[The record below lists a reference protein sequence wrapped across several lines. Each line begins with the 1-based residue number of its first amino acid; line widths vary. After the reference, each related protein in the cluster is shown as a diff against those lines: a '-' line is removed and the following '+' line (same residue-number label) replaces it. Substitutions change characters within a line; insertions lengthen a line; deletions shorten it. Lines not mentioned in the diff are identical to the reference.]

1 MPRMPHRT
9 ANRPLDWPAS
19 LSPLEAMRR
28 WPAVRA
34 LVALH
39 SGRLHERWSRWTI
52 LASPRGWLTSREGAT
67 VVQGI
72 VPRVPL
78 MHDPARDV
86 IAAIDAVAP
95 RRVAES
101 QGEHAPPAVPFAG
114 GWIAALSYDL
124 GRWWEPAARAAG
136 KSDSHAV
143 ARDDRGWPLA
153 DLAWCPDALVHDGR
167 AGAWHAVGDGRDL
180 IDAIESNDC
189 ANESDAD
196 DDDAAAFRATPLRAE
211 ATCEAY
217 ERMVARGLEF
227 IAAGD
232 VFQVNLARRFT
243 ASFEGSTRAL
253 WRALVASGRPWYGAY
268 LETPDGRCVA
278 SVSPELFLE
287 VDAAGRVV
295 TRPIKGTRAMAHADT
310 PDFLPLLTAPSGC
323 GAEADALRRSGKDAA
338 ELHMIVDLMRNDLG
352 RVCEIGSIRVDRA
365 RDIEAHPTVH
375 HGVAQVSGRLRTD
388 VSIGGLLRASFPA
401 GSVTGAPKIR
411 AMQIID
417 ELEPVRRGLYCGS
430 IGFVDHHGRAAFNV
444 AIRTATLRGRRVNE
458 RFDTLDAA
466 TLDYSAGAGIVAES
480 VPALEAEECM
490 AKTEVVRHVIAPT
503 ERRVT
508 PPCEATACAAP
519 RRRSGRSAPPR
530 TSGARG

>member
-1 MPRMPHRT
+1 MARD
-9 ANRPLDWPAS
+9 AAIRPLDWPAS
-19 LSPLEAMRR
+19 IAPLDVMRR
-28 WPAVRA
+28 WPADRA

-39 SGRLHERWSRWTI
+39 SGRLHNRWSRWTI

-67 VVQGI
+67 GQHGDI
-72 VPRVPL
+72 PRVPL
-78 MHDPARDV
+78 MHDASRDV
-86 IAAIDAVAP
+86 IAAIDAVAS
-95 RRVAES
+95 RRVKNLH
-101 QGEHAPPAVPFAG
+101 GENAPPDAPFAG
-114 GWIAALSYDL
+114 GWIAALSYDM
-124 GRWWEPAARAAG
+124 GRQWEPAARAAG
-136 KSDSHAV
+136 SGDANAA

-167 AGAWHAVGDGRDL
+167 AGAWHAVGDAADL
-180 IDAIESNDC
+180 IDAIESNERGT
-189 ANESDAD
+189 ESGD
-196 DDDAAAFRATPLRAE
+196 DTDAAAFHATPLRAE
-211 ATCEAY
+211 SPREAY

-287 VDAAGRVV
+287 VDAAGGVV
-295 TRPIKGTRAMAHADT
+295 TRPIKGTRAMSHAAASNV
-310 PDFLPLLTAPSGC
+310 LPLDR
-323 GAEADALRRSGKDAA
+323 GAEVDALRRSGKDAA

-375 HGVAQVSGRLRTD
+375 HGVAQVSGRLRSD
-388 VSIGGLLRASFPA
+388 VSIGALLRASFPA

-411 AMQIID
+411 AMQVID

-430 IGFVDHHGRAAFNV
+430 IGFVDRQGRAAFNV
-444 AIRTATLRGRRVNE
+444 AIRTATLRGRRVDD
-458 RFDTLDAA
+458 RCDVLRDA
-466 TLDYSAGAGIVAES
+466 TLNYSAGAGIVAES
-480 VPALEAEECM
+480 VPAMEYEECV
-490 AKTEVVRHVIAPT
+490 AKTEVVRHALMTRKSFPHPALRSSWVRCAS
-503 ERRVT
+503 
-508 PPCEATACAAP
+508 AT
-519 RRRSGRSAPPR
+519 
-530 TSGARG
+530 